1 MNGKEIKNLEL
12 KLSCVPYIKFMCI
25 VGFFLQEGTVG
36 IWGPDLKLSRSFRI
50 ATDSC
55 KARDLWVTHFVA
67 LQNINKIA
75 VAFTSKE
82 IGRCSSTIVYFCS
95 VYFHNLY
102 EVFKWNLIVKSML
115 LKISSA
121 KLMLLLKNNVI

>member
-1 MNGKEIKNLEL
+1 M
-12 KLSCVPYIKFMCI
+12 
-25 VGFFLQEGTVG
+25 G

-82 IGRCSSTIVYFCS
+82 IGKKKNVVYTRAVCCKLQS
-95 VYFHNLY
+95 VFYMYNGQVSKIWMKIMQIFH
-102 EVFKWNLIVKSML
+102 
-115 LKISSA
+115 
-121 KLMLLLKNNVI
+121 

>member
-1 MNGKEIKNLEL
+1 M
-12 KLSCVPYIKFMCI
+12 
-25 VGFFLQEGTVG
+25 G

-82 IGRCSSTIVYFCS
+82 IG
-95 VYFHNLY
+95 
-102 EVFKWNLIVKSML
+102 
-115 LKISSA
+115 
-121 KLMLLLKNNVI
+121 KNKDVD